1 MAGSAAEWRV
11 SLSQRMKMSPHPVI
25 LRATTVG
32 VCRLG
37 SGFHALCLANL
48 LSIAQEDLPAGS
60 VDGMGGNGGFRPVL
74 LTQKLRSDGKPFI
87 VPQKAVAVSTMPGC
101 SAVPREDSTI
111 QPAGTLPA
119 TTPTSPHCS
128 GQKMQ
133 ASVAISQGKK
143 TGKLLDGGPM
153 TPVAASN
160 GTLNPAAT
168 GGTTPRNAGDRSPTG
183 RVLGAGPGSTD
194 GRPGYPFATILRSGM
209 SRLLGFVDI
218 SPLPSWH
225 PRSLA
230 SSSCTC

>member
-1 MAGSAAEWRV
+1 M
-11 SLSQRMKMSPHPVI
+11 
-25 LRATTVG
+25 
-32 VCRLG
+32 
-37 SGFHALCLANL
+37 
-48 LSIAQEDLPAGS
+48 
-60 VDGMGGNGGFRPVL
+60 
-74 LTQKLRSDGKPFI
+74 
-87 VPQKAVAVSTMPGC
+87 
-101 SAVPREDSTI
+101 PREDSTI

-133 ASVAISQGKK
+133 AMSRSLKGKK

-194 GRPGYPFATILRSGM
+194 RRPGYPFAPILRSGM
-209 SRLLGFVDI
+209 SRLLGFCRHLSVAILAPSEPGIILLHMLATRRLNLPNVVPPHEATGVMLMSDTCVHRPQLSMDCHALSCLSGASCGI
-218 SPLPSWH
+218 SSQQH
-225 PRSLA
+225 VI
-230 SSSCTC
+230 

>member
-1 MAGSAAEWRV
+1 MLCVWQISFPSPRRISLLAPSTAWAGTAGFALPYLHRSFGLMET
-11 SLSQRMKMSPHPVI
+11 LHSPAKSRCGLHDAGMFP
-25 LRATTVG
+25 RYS
-32 VCRLG
+32 RP
-37 SGFHALCLANL
+37 ALCL
-48 LSIAQEDLPAGS
+48 
-60 VDGMGGNGGFRPVL
+60 RP
-74 LTQKLRSDGKPFI
+74 LRLRRTAPVKKCKP
-87 VPQKAVAVSTMPGC
+87 VSRSLKG
-101 SAVPREDSTI
+101 E
-111 QPAGTLPA
+111 
-119 TTPTSPHCS
+119 
-128 GQKMQ
+128 
-133 ASVAISQGKK
+133 K

-194 GRPGYPFATILRSGM
+194 RRPGYPFATILRSGM

-225 PRSLA
+225 PRSLT